1 MDHCKNLPL
10 LLNNLLRN
18 FHSIN
23 EKLLLTPTKASISPA
38 QTNPV
43 SSAFHRIC
51 DPVPSHLDSPALNSL
66 WLIKAIYWGS
76 KTACGILNRAF
87 QMGIVTFCVQPSSN
101 TRACCWLML
110 GWLAA
115 TAPRSVPAELLL
127 SQSVLSWHNFKGLF
141 LYRCRTLRFSEV
153 KMFKHT
159 SPGTETC
166 SAPLGPRMTFTAL
179 PLSAELVFYHRG
191 E

>member
-1 MDHCKNLPL
+1 MD
-10 LLNNLLRN
+10 
-18 FHSIN
+18 

-43 SSAFHRIC
+43 PSAFHRIC

-66 WLIKAIYWGS
+66 WFISAIYWGP
-76 KTACGILNRAF
+76 KTACGILNGAF
-87 QMGIVTFCVQPSSN
+87 QMGDSHFPLWVQPSRS

-110 GWLAA
+110 GWLSA

-141 LYRCRTLRFSEV
+141 LYRCRTLHFSEV
-153 KMFKHT
+153 KMLNTPVPVQRLVVLHLVHVWH
-159 SPGTETC
+159 S
-166 SAPLGPRMTFTAL
+166 L
-179 PLSAELVFYHRG
+179 LSHRLQSWDFIIEG
-191 E
+191 NKQ

>member
-1 MDHCKNLPL
+1 MW
-10 LLNNLLRN
+10 
-18 FHSIN
+18 S
-23 EKLLLTPTKASISPA
+23 SPQPSWQPCTELA
-38 QTNPV
+38 LDYQ
-43 SSAFHRIC
+43 
-51 DPVPSHLDSPALNSL
+51 SHLLGVQNCMWDSEQSL
-66 WLIKAIYWGS
+66 SNGDS
-76 KTACGILNRAF
+76 HF
-87 QMGIVTFCVQPSSN
+87 PFCVQPSSN

-141 LYRCRTLRFSEV
+141 LYRCRTLHFSEV

-166 SAPLGPRMTFTAL
+166 SAPLGPCMTFTAL